1 MVTFTFYSCCNLRST
16 GPLSERQ
23 RDVIAG
29 RWNIL
34 DGTSGGNE
42 ELETIAE
49 EGEGEDEVEDKFFC
63 FFCGRDFKT
72 KQGCN
77 THQRNCDEAH

>member
-1 MVTFTFYSCCNLRST
+1 MRST

-29 RWNIL
+29 RWNTL

-49 EGEGEDEVEDKFFC
+49 EEEGEGEDDIYILAVESFSDI
-63 FFCGRDFKT
+63 
-72 KQGCN
+72 
-77 THQRNCDEAH
+77 